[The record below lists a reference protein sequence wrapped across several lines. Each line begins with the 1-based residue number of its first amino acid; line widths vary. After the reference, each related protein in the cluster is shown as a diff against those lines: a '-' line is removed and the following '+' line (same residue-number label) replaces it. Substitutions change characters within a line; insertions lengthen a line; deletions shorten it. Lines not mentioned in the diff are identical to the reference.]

1 MEKQCRKCK
10 LQKPFGEYYRSRH
23 SGDGL
28 DDRCKSCRKACNKQY
43 YLDKPEKFREIRE
56 SHAVGGYV
64 IYCLPD
70 HNYIGMTNNVE
81 YRMNGHRHHGKN
93 TANVEILH
101 HYESKEI
108 AAAVESFYHS
118 LGWDGMGCHDAVANT
133 VWITNGKD
141 NRRMQSYNEIPEGW
155 WRGVTR

>member
-1 MEKQCRKCK
+1 
-10 LQKPFGEYYRSRH
+10 
-23 SGDGL
+23 
-28 DDRCKSCRKACNKQY
+28 
-43 YLDKPEKFREIRE
+43 
-56 SHAVGGYV
+56 
-64 IYCLPD
+64 
-70 HNYIGMTNNVE
+70 MTNNVE

-93 TANVEILH
+93 TANLEILH